1 MAKYTTGSTLGVTRQ
16 QMQAVRLISDG
27 LTTKEVAR
35 LVFDVRD
42 DTNPAINDE
51 KKIQKGM
58 EKIRRWM
65 RDPKVMEAYRA
76 VLREAMMPAMGKAS
90 AKLVQQI
97 DNGNDWLA
105 NKAANDVL
113 TRFGP
118 FVLGEEDKQ
127 ITVKVEGMPELGAP
141 QLEGDNNSDD

>member
-27 LTTKEVAR
+27 LSTKEVAR

-51 KKIQKGM
+51 KKIQRGM

-118 FVLGEEDKQ
+118 LVLGEEDKQ

-141 QLEGDNNSDD
+141 QLDSDNNSDD

>member
-27 LTTKEVAR
+27 LSTKEVAR

-51 KKIQKGM
+51 KKIQRGM

-118 FVLGEEDKQ
+118 LVLGEEEKQ

-141 QLEGDNNSDD
+141 QLDSDNNSDD

>member
-27 LTTKEVAR
+27 LSTKEVAR

-42 DTNPAINDE
+42 DANPAINDD

-97 DNGNDWLA
+97 DNGNGWLA

-118 FVLGEEDKQ
+118 LVLGEEDKQ